1 MRYALLIYESEAQ
14 LAEATPEDWE
24 EMIAFH
30 NVFSAEAAR
39 REMNPGGAALQPTAT
54 ARTVRFADKAAT
66 MVTDGPYAETKEQLG
81 GFYLLDCESIDEAI
95 AMARKLPLTAG
106 SVEVRPVMQFD

>member
-14 LAEATPEDWE
+14 LAAATPEDWE

-30 NVFSAEAAR
+30 NAFAEEAAA
-39 REMNPGGAALQPTAT
+39 REMDPSGAALQPTAT
-54 ARTVRFADKAAT
+54 AQTVRFENKAAT

-81 GFYLLDCESIDEAI
+81 GFYLLDCETIEEAI
-95 AMARKLPLTAG
+95 AMAKKLPLTVG
-106 SVEVRPVMQFD
+106 SVEVRPLLQFD